1 MFIAVGLSQYNVAL
15 LHLVGHAFFKALLFL
30 SAGRVIHGISDQQ
43 DMRRLGGLVG
53 FMPLTYT
60 AFIAGTLS
68 IMALPWFTGFYSKD
82 LILELAYGQYIASG
96 TLAYWLGTLA
106 AACTAFY
113 SVRLISLAFFGYP
126 NASRSD
132 YLHAHDA
139 PFLIVI
145 PLFILSILAIG
156 FGFRSKDLWIGQG
169 TDFLSSS
176 LFQQPNHIAL
186 IEAEFSLSMIIKLMP
201 LIVSISGAILAV
213 IIYNVFPVTRL
224 VRNGIGFFLYQF
236 LLGKWFFDV
245 IRVGFVIKPALNLGH
260 IISKILDRG
269 VIEVVGPFGLSTY
282 LIMTSRQIAQY
293 DSGLVTS
300 YALYIVLGI
309 LILILYTY
317 SNIVLG
323 NNGEDI
329 SGLILVFL
337 TALALLPNAKLFP

>member
-1 MFIAVGLSQYNVAL
+1 MAL

-30 SAGRVIHGISDQQ
+30 SAGSVIHAMADQQ
-43 DMRRLGGLVG
+43 DIRRLGGIIG

-68 IMALPWFTGFYSKD
+68 IIAMPWFTGFYSKD
-82 LILELAYGQYIASG
+82 LILELAYGRYIASG

-113 SVRLISLAFFGYP
+113 SFRLISLTFFMKP
-126 NASRSD
+126 NAPRRD

-139 PFLIVI
+139 PLLIVI
-145 PLFILSILAIG
+145 PLLILSILAIG
-156 FGFRSKDLWIGQG
+156 FGYVAKDIFVGQG
-169 TDFLSSS
+169 SDFLSTS
-176 LFQQPNHIAL
+176 LFQHPNNIAL
-186 IEAEFSLSMIIKLMP
+186 IEAEFSLTMIIKLMP

-213 IIYNVFPVTRL
+213 FVYQFYPVTSL
-224 VRNGIGFFLYQF
+224 VRNGVGFFLYQF
-236 LLGKWFFDV
+236 LLNKWFFDV
-245 IRVGFVIKPALNLGH
+245 IRRGLVIKPALNLGH

-269 VIEVVGPFGLSTY
+269 VIEIVGPFGLSTN

-300 YALYIVLGI
+300 YALYMVLGI

-317 SNIVLG
+317 SNLVLG
-323 NNGEDI
+323 GTGEDT

-337 TALALLPNAKLFP
+337 IALALLPNTTR